1 MSDKIFIGT
10 NAAGAGHAPALEP
23 ISGIALVVD
32 EEHEYRA
39 GSDSGRVLEVQ
50 CPYGSQAMADAL
62 LGQLRGYAYQPMSA
76 QDALLDPAAEL
87 GDGVTVDGVY
97 TVLAQAD
104 TTFDAL
110 CAADIAAPGE
120 EELESEYQYTS
131 QSQGETDRE
140 LAQLKSTIAK
150 TSTEINLRVD
160 GLEEQY
166 TSLSVKVD
174 GVTIT
179 DGSGTT
185 LIRGN
190 MIQTETLYVDAAHI
204 NGKLTAEQIELDL
217 TGSITWNDLS
227 RRVQREITTAQ
238 EDAEAAQEEAE
249 AAATDAAAAEKAAAD
264 AKTTVSGW
272 TYTGTT
278 YIDGSKIQAGTVS
291 ASTLEGGAIALL
303 DSRGRTAGTMV
314 ISGASSAEYAVQ
326 LQSGGAMR
334 LTAGGSGAAIWLEAG
349 DAGFGLGTSGSLGYL
364 VQCGGSIIPTSNNSY
379 NCGMASYKWSA
390 VYATNGTIQTS
401 DANAKTDIEA
411 LPDKYLDLFDRLE
424 PRRYRMRSGSSGRYH
439 VGYIA
444 QEVKAAMDDCG
455 ITDGEFAGWVR
466 DRDKDGQEIFMLRYD
481 EFDAIRDAKIRR
493 LEERI
498 RRLEEGK

>member
-62 LGQLRGYAYQPMSA
+62 LGQLRGYAYQPMTA

-97 TVLAQAD
+97 TILAQAD

-110 CAADIAAPGE
+110 CAADISAPGE

-160 GLEEQY
+160 GLEDQY

-204 NGKLTAEQIELDL
+204 EGKLTAEQIELDL
-217 TGSITWNDLS
+217 TGSITWRDLS
-227 RRVQREITTAQ
+227 QGVQEEITTAQ
-238 EDAEAAQEEAE
+238 DDAA

-264 AKTTVSGW
+264 AKETVSGW

-278 YIDGSKIQAGTVS
+278 YIDGTKIQTGTVS

-303 DSRGRTAGTMV
+303 DDRARTAGAITL
-314 ISGASSAEYAVQ
+314 SGASSAEYAVQ

-334 LTAGGSGAAIWLEAG
+334 LTANGSGAAIWLEAG
-349 DAGFGLGTSGSLGYL
+349 SAGFGLGTTGSLGYL
-364 VQCGGSIIPTSNNSY
+364 VQCGRSIIPTSNDSY
-379 NCGMASYKWSA
+379 YCGMASYKWSA

-401 DANAKTDIEA
+401 DANAKTDIEP

-466 DRDKDGQEIFMLRYD
+466 DRDEDGQEIFMLRYD

-493 LEERI
+493 LEARI
-498 RRLEEGK
+498 RRLEEER